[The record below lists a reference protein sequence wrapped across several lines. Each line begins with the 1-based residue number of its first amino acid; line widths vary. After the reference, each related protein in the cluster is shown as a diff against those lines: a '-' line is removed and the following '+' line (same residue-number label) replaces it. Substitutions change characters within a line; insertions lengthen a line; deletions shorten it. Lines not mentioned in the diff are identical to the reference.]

1 MHYFPPPPTGISVPS
16 PPPSPPQNDPA
27 PKWGRTLYEVLHGVH
42 TIKFCFDHCNDEIT
56 GFSLRNLVA
65 GESCN
70 FIGEYCERGSTSEYK
85 ILIGYRT
92 LAGEFCVVNREFS
105 DLRSPIPN
113 EHPE

>member
-1 MHYFPPPPTGISVPS
+1 MRQERIDVGHY
-16 PPPSPPQNDPA
+16 ND
-27 PKWGRTLYEVLHGVH
+27 VLHGVH
-42 TIKFCFDHCNDEIT
+42 TIKFCFDHCNDDIT

-70 FIGEYCERGSTSEYK
+70 FIGEYCERGSTSEYR